1 MINTNATLEQLEQ
14 LKLHGMVQAYQG
26 ALALPSHEQP
36 SAHELIARLA
46 EAEGQNRTGQR
57 TQMYLKLSN
66 AMIYRM
72 ARAKKLPFVRFGKTL
87 RFQKDQIDEWFRA
100 NSAHSLETK

>member
-1 MINTNATLEQLEQ
+1 MDKVIQRNSDIAEPYPAIMTV
-14 LKLHGMVQAYQG
+14 HD
-26 ALALPSHEQP
+26 LAK
-36 SAHELIARLA
+36 
-46 EAEGQNRTGQR
+46 
-57 TQMYLKLSN
+57 YLKLSD